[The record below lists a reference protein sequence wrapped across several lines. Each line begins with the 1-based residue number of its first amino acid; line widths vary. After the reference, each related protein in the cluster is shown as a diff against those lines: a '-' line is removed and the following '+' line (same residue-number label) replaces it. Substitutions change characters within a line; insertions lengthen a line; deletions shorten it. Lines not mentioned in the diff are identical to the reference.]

1 MSTNRIKI
9 QSLFPVELAIYEDG
23 EVEITDITGISY
35 AIKDKATGNY
45 INFGQC
51 DEIINHKLGFWEIAK
66 RYNLVR
72 KV

>member
-1 MSTNRIKI
+1 MTKKIKI
-9 QSLFPVELAIYEDG
+9 QSLFPCELTLYQND

-35 AIKDKATGNY
+35 SVKDKSTGTFITKAQY
-45 INFGQC
+45 
-51 DEIINHKLGFWEIAK
+51 DDIINDHLGFWSIAK